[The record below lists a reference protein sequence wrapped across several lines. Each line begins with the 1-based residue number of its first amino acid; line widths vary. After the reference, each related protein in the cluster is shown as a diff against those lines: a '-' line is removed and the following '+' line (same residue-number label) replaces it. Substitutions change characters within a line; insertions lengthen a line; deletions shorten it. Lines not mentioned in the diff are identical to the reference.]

1 MHLIASAHSGSETD
15 HQSHFVIAVFTK
27 LSTVG
32 IYRQVTGDAADWGLH
47 EPTM

>member
-1 MHLIASAHSGSETD
+1 MHLVASAHSGSETD

-27 LSTVG
+27 LRTAE

-47 EPTM
+47 KLTM